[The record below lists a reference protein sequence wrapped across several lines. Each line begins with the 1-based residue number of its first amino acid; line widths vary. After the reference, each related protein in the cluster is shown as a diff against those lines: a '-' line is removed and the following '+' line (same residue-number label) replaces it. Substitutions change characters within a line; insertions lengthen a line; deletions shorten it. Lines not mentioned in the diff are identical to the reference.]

1 MKKSLLA
8 LAIVAAASSASA
20 ATVYDKDGSSLS
32 VGGRVQAIVYN
43 GHADKAASEDSSLV
57 NSARFN
63 VAGKTKLNDFVT
75 AFAFTEWDASDGNGK
90 DGNDKDSFKARD
102 QYVGVDFGAFGALKA
117 GKYQN
122 ITYVAQSA
130 TDVFE
135 EFGAKLQDDTNAN
148 RRSGNFRYDFNGY
161 GLNASASFQTASNDQ
176 ALSDKTVDIQNGY
189 AVGLGYTFDN
199 VAFGPLSIQA
209 GYDYVTG
216 QNDYGFN
223 DSNLDKFKH
232 VATSVAWGNADSGL
246 YLAALYENYK
256 TNWKSGDKTKVK
268 GTELVAGYAFE
279 SGIVATIGYE
289 VKDTKKKTTVNG
301 DSKVERVVPVIVTY
315 KVAPS
320 FKVWGEAQFDA
331 GSTDHV
337 GVERGSLFAAGA
349 RYTF

>member
-43 GHADKAASEDSSLV
+43 GHANKAASEDSSLV

-63 VAGKTKLNDFVT
+63 VAGKTKVNDFVT

-90 DGNDKDSFKARD
+90 DGFKARD

-117 GKYQN
+117 GKYLN
-122 ITYVAQSA
+122 ITSVAQSA
-130 TDVFE
+130 TDMFE
-135 EFGAKLQDDTNAN
+135 EFGAKLQGDTNSD

-176 ALSDKTVDIQNGY
+176 ALSDNTVDIQNGY

-199 VAFGPLSIQA
+199 VVFGPLSIQA

-223 DSNLDKFKH
+223 PINLDKFKH

-256 TNWKSGDKTKVK
+256 TNWKGGDKTKVK
-268 GTELVAGYAFE
+268 GTELVAGYAFD

-289 VKDTKKKTTVNG
+289 VKDTKYKTTVNG
-301 DSKVERVVPVIVTY
+301 DSIVERVVPVIVTY

>member
-43 GHADKAASEDSSLV
+43 GHANKAASEDSSLV

-63 VAGKTKLNDFVT
+63 VAGKTKVNDFVT

-90 DGNDKDSFKARD
+90 DKDSFKARD

-135 EFGAKLQDDTNAN
+135 EFGAKLQDDTNSD

-161 GLNASASFQTASNDQ
+161 GLNASASFQTASDAQ
-176 ALSDKTVDIQNGY
+176 AVSDKTVDIQNGY

-268 GTELVAGYAFE
+268 GTELVAGYAFD

-289 VKDTKKKTTVNG
+289 VKDTKYKTTVNG